1 MSDGDVERI
10 MKLAFCTEEEA
21 RQALAKTNDVID
33 AVDLLLIVPPTLGA
47 PKQKIMTP
55 EQEQF
60 KQIRIDMEAID
71 RANEIVLTKSG
82 QCDSSSQELSHT
94 LDHSQ
99 EEMLLHSESI
109 QNSHLPTL
117 EEEEQTQETACQ

>member
-33 AVDLLLIVPPTLGA
+33 AVDILLVVPPTLGA
-47 PKQKIMTP
+47 PKLKVITEEQKHL
-55 EQEQF
+55 
-60 KQIRIDMEAID
+60 KQIRVDMEVID
-71 RANEIVLTKSG
+71 RANEIVLKKSD
-82 QCDSSSQELSHT
+82 QSDSSSQELLHT
-94 LDHSQ
+94 HAPSQ
-99 EEMLLHSESI
+99 EEMLLHSDCT

>member
-33 AVDLLLIVPPTLGA
+33 AIDLLLVVPPTLGA
-47 PKQKIMTP
+47 PKQKVLST
-55 EQEQF
+55 EQEYF
-60 KQIRIDMEAID
+60 KKIRVEMEASD
-71 RANEIVLTKSG
+71 RKQDTMLMKSG
-82 QCDSSSQELSHT
+82 QPESSSQELSHT
-94 LDHSQ
+94 LVHSQ
-99 EEMLLHSESI
+99 EGMSLHFENI

-117 EEEEQTQETACQ
+117 EEEEQKQETVCQ

>member
-1 MSDGDVERI
+1 MNDGDVERV

-33 AVDLLLIVPPTLGA
+33 AVDLLLVVPPTLGA
-47 PKQKIMTP
+47 PKQKIMTE
-55 EQEQF
+55 EQQHF
-60 KQIRIDMEAID
+60 KQIRVDMEEID
-71 RANEIVLTKSG
+71 RSNEIVLKKSG
-82 QCDSSSQELSHT
+82 QSDSSSQGSSHT
-94 LDHSQ
+94 HDLSQ
-99 EEMLLHSESI
+99 EEMSLHSESI